1 MPSKTESAGTM
12 AERMPRDLD
21 NADDFPG
28 LKEQEKLLQQFRSHL
43 LSSFPARRFFLPGR
57 RKRIFTL
64 IELLIVIAIIAIL
77 AAMLLPALGKAKE
90 KAQGITCLS
99 NVKQV
104 GLYCQTYS
112 NDYDGYMISHSL
124 NYTLGNYS
132 WANAPLWSGGARDNY
147 YIAFWSLGYAKHV
160 CTSLEQMTSE
170 FICPVAMSKA
180 PFWRNAYQ
188 MLYNSKCYGI
198 GILWSWESTAWT
210 KKRLA
215 KQSRIRN
222 PSSKVYLAETA
233 NPGDRFM
240 QRAYFYPTYQ
250 ANEGNAYAWHG
261 YNCTV
266 GFSDGHVEAVR
277 TRNRYLVTADPSYAT
292 SSSARWYPER

>member
-1 MPSKTESAGTM
+1 
-12 AERMPRDLD
+12 
-21 NADDFPG
+21 
-28 LKEQEKLLQQFRSHL
+28 
-43 LSSFPARRFFLPGR
+43 
-57 RKRIFTL
+57 
-64 IELLIVIAIIAIL
+64 
-77 AAMLLPALGKAKE
+77 
-90 KAQGITCLS
+90 
-99 NVKQV
+99 
-104 GLYCQTYS
+104 
-112 NDYDGYMISHSL
+112 
-124 NYTLGNYS
+124 
-132 WANAPLWSGGARDNY
+132 
-147 YIAFWSLGYAKHV
+147 
-160 CTSLEQMTSE
+160 MTSE

>member
-1 MPSKTESAGTM
+1 MFPSGT
-12 AERMPRDLD
+12 ARQGTSNQCPAL
-21 NADDFPG
+21 F
-28 LKEQEKLLQQFRSHL
+28 F
-43 LSSFPARRFFLPGR
+43 LSSFKCSNVQMFFPSYFRVPCSSVLPSR
-57 RKRIFTL
+57 VKIRIFTL

-160 CTSLEQMTSE
+160 RTSLEQMTSE

>member
-1 MPSKTESAGTM
+1 MFFPFYFRVPCSSVLPSRVKI
-12 AERMPRDLD
+12 
-21 NADDFPG
+21 
-28 LKEQEKLLQQFRSHL
+28 
-43 LSSFPARRFFLPGR
+43 
-57 RKRIFTL
+57 RIFTL

-160 CTSLEQMTSE
+160 RTSLEQMTSE

-198 GILWSWESTAWT
+198 GILWSWESTA
-210 KKRLA
+210 
-215 KQSRIRN
+215 
-222 PSSKVYLAETA
+222 
-233 NPGDRFM
+233 
-240 QRAYFYPTYQ
+240 
-250 ANEGNAYAWHG
+250 
-261 YNCTV
+261 
-266 GFSDGHVEAVR
+266 
-277 TRNRYLVTADPSYAT
+277 
-292 SSSARWYPER
+292 